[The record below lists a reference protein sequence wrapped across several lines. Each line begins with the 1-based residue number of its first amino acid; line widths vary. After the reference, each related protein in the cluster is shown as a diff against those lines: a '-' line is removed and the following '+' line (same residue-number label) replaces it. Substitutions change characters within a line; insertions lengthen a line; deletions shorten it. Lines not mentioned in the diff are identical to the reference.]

1 MKFQKEIKAGLV
13 AIIAITI
20 LIFGI
25 NFLKGYS
32 FFGGDDI
39 YHSYF
44 ENSNQLMVS
53 SDVILNGV
61 VIGKVVN
68 VEILP
73 ENKPNRRVKIT
84 FNVQNGNV
92 KITKGSTV
100 EIGSPDFFS
109 KGLILKTNPSNK
121 EEYKK
126 GAEIPGIKSS
136 LDLAYQV
143 KEYADPITQ
152 KLQTMMLSVDN
163 MVNSLSAFWDSTATS
178 EIEGSFN
185 RVKTTIDK
193 LGNAAEE
200 IELFVAQ
207 ERLQFSRIM
216 SNVESI
222 TVNLKKSNDEVSQ
235 IIGNTKK
242 ISDDLVSAD
251 FKGIILDANT
261 SIQKINALLS
271 EVENGTGTMSKLL
284 HDEELYV
291 ELVESNKKLQDLVED
306 LTLHPERYIHFSL
319 LGSKTKGTTLSPKE
333 ERKLRKVLDT
343 IQD

>member
-13 AIIAITI
+13 AVIAIVI
-20 LIFGI
+20 LVFGI

-32 FFGGDDI
+32 FFGGDDL

-61 VIGKVVN
+61 VIGKVIS
-68 VEILP
+68 VEIFP
-73 ENKPNRRVKIT
+73 ENNPNRRVKIG
-84 FNVQNGNV
+84 FNVQNSNV
-92 KITKGSTV
+92 KLTKGSTV
-100 EIGSPDFFS
+100 EIGSPDFFT

-121 EEYKK
+121 NEYPK
-126 GAEIPGIKSS
+126 GSEIPGIKSS
-136 LDLAYQV
+136 LDIAYQV

-152 KLQTMMLSVDN
+152 KLQSMMISVDN
-163 MVNSLSAFWDSTATS
+163 MVNSLTAFWDSTATS
-178 EIEGSFN
+178 ELEGSFN

-222 TVNLKKSNDEVSQ
+222 TVNLKKSNDEVSH
-235 IIGNTKK
+235 IIGNAKK
-242 ISDDLVSAD
+242 LSDDLVSSD
-251 FKGIILDANT
+251 FKGVILDANT
-261 SIQKINALLS
+261 SIQKINAILT

-284 HDEELYV
+284 YDEQLYL
-291 ELVESNKKLQDLVED
+291 ELVDSNKKLQDLVED

-333 ERKLRKVLDT
+333 ERKLRKILDT
-343 IQD
+343 IQE

>member
-13 AIIAITI
+13 AIFAI
-20 LIFGI
+20 LILVFGI

-32 FFGGDDI
+32 FFGGDDV
-39 YHSYF
+39 YHAYF

-61 VIGKVVN
+61 VIGKVVD
-68 VEILP
+68 VAIFP
-73 ENKPNRRVKIT
+73 ENEPNRRVKIT
-84 FNVQNGNV
+84 FNVQNSTV

-100 EIGSPDFFS
+100 EIGSPDFFT

-121 EEYKK
+121 NEYKK

-136 LDLAYQV
+136 LDIAYQV

-152 KLQTMMLSVDN
+152 KLQSMMISVDN

-200 IELFVAQ
+200 IELFVA
-207 ERLQFSRIM
+207 EEKLQFARIM

-222 TVNLKKSNDEVSQ
+222 TVNLKKSNSAVTE

-251 FKGIILDANT
+251 FKGIILEANT
-261 SIQKINALLS
+261 SIQKINSLLE
-271 EVENGTGTMSKLL
+271 EVQNGTGTMSKLL
-284 HDEELYV
+284 HDESLYT

-333 ERKLRKVLDT
+333 ERKLRKVLDS

>member
-13 AIIAITI
+13 AVIAIVI
-20 LIFGI
+20 LVFGI

-32 FFGGDDI
+32 FFGGDDL

-61 VIGKVVN
+61 VIGKVIS
-68 VEILP
+68 VEIFP
-73 ENKPNRRVKIT
+73 ENNPNRRVKIG
-84 FNVQNGNV
+84 FNVQNSNV
-92 KITKGSTV
+92 KLTKGSTV
-100 EIGSPDFFS
+100 EIGSPDFFT

-121 EEYKK
+121 NEYPK
-126 GAEIPGIKSS
+126 GSEIPGIKSS
-136 LDLAYQV
+136 LDIAYQV

-152 KLQTMMLSVDN
+152 KLQSMMISVDN
-163 MVNSLSAFWDSTATS
+163 MVNSLAAFWDSTATS
-178 EIEGSFN
+178 ELEGSFN

-222 TVNLKKSNDEVSQ
+222 TVNLKKSNDEVSH
-235 IIGNTKK
+235 IIGNAKK
-242 ISDDLVSAD
+242 LSDDLVSSD
-251 FKGIILDANT
+251 FKGVILDANT
-261 SIQKINALLS
+261 SIQKINAILT

-284 HDEELYV
+284 YDEQLYL
-291 ELVESNKKLQDLVED
+291 ELVDSNKKLQDLVED

-333 ERKLRKVLDT
+333 ERKLRKILDT
-343 IQD
+343 IQE

>member
-13 AIIAITI
+13 AILAILI

-32 FFGGDDI
+32 FFGGDVV

-84 FNVQNGNV
+84 FNIQNGNV

-152 KLQTMMLSVDN
+152 KLQSMMISVDN

-193 LGNAAEE
+193 LGNAAEK
-200 IELFVAQ
+200 LNYLWHKKDFNFQ
-207 ERLQFSRIM
+207 GLCQ
-216 SNVESI
+216 
-222 TVNLKKSNDEVSQ
+222 TLK
-235 IIGNTKK
+235 
-242 ISDDLVSAD
+242 A
-251 FKGIILDANT
+251 
-261 SIQKINALLS
+261 
-271 EVENGTGTMSKLL
+271 
-284 HDEELYV
+284 
-291 ELVESNKKLQDLVED
+291 
-306 LTLHPERYIHFSL
+306 
-319 LGSKTKGTTLSPKE
+319 
-333 ERKLRKVLDT
+333 
-343 IQD
+343 

>member
-1 MKFQKEIKAGLV
+1 MV
-13 AIIAITI
+13 AIFAI
-20 LIFGI
+20 LILVFGI

-32 FFGGDDI
+32 FFGGDDV
-39 YHSYF
+39 YHAYF

-61 VIGKVVN
+61 VIGKVVD
-68 VEILP
+68 VDIFP
-73 ENKPNRRVKIT
+73 ENEPNRRVKIT
-84 FNVQNGNV
+84 FNVQNSTV

-100 EIGSPDFFS
+100 EIGSPDFFT
-109 KGLILKTNPSNK
+109 KGLILKTNPSNNN
-121 EEYKK
+121 EYKK

-136 LDLAYQV
+136 LDIAYQI

-152 KLQTMMLSVDN
+152 KLQSMMISVDN

-193 LGNAAEE
+193 LGNAAEQ
-200 IELFVAQ
+200 IELFVA
-207 ERLQFSRIM
+207 EEKLQFARIM

-222 TVNLKKSNDEVSQ
+222 TVNLKKSNSAVTE

-261 SIQKINALLS
+261 SIQKINAVLE
-271 EVENGTGTMSKLL
+271 EVENGTGTMNKLL
-284 HDEELYV
+284 HDESLYT

-333 ERKLRKVLDT
+333 ERKLRKVLDS

>member
-13 AIIAITI
+13 AVIAIVI
-20 LIFGI
+20 LVFGI

-32 FFGGDDI
+32 FFGGDDL

-61 VIGKVVN
+61 VIGKVIS
-68 VEILP
+68 VEIFP
-73 ENKPNRRVKIT
+73 ENNPNRRVKIG
-84 FNVQNGNV
+84 FNVQNSNV
-92 KITKGSTV
+92 KLTKGSTV
-100 EIGSPDFFS
+100 EIGSPDFFT

-121 EEYKK
+121 NEYPK
-126 GAEIPGIKSS
+126 GSEIPGIKSS
-136 LDLAYQV
+136 LDIAYQV

-152 KLQTMMLSVDN
+152 KLQSMMISVDN
-163 MVNSLSAFWDSTATS
+163 MVNSLAAFWDSTATS
-178 EIEGSFN
+178 ELEGSFN

-222 TVNLKKSNDEVSQ
+222 TVNLKKSNDEVSH
-235 IIGNTKK
+235 IIGNARQL
-242 ISDDLVSAD
+242 SDDLVSSD
-251 FKGIILDANT
+251 FKGVILDANT
-261 SIQKINALLS
+261 SIQKINAILT

-284 HDEELYV
+284 YDEQLYL
-291 ELVESNKKLQDLVED
+291 ELVDSNKKLQDLVED

-333 ERKLRKVLDT
+333 ERKLRKILDT
-343 IQD
+343 IQE

>member
-1 MKFQKEIKAGLV
+1 MKFQKEIKAGVV
-13 AIIAITI
+13 AVIAIVI
-20 LIFGI
+20 LVFGI

-32 FFGGDDI
+32 FFGGDDL

-61 VIGKVVN
+61 VIGKVISVD
-68 VEILP
+68 IFP
-73 ENKPNRRVKIT
+73 ENNPNRRVKIG
-84 FNVQNGNV
+84 FNVQNSNV
-92 KITKGSTV
+92 KLTKGSTV
-100 EIGSPDFFS
+100 EIGSPDFFT

-121 EEYKK
+121 NEYPK
-126 GAEIPGIKSS
+126 GSEIPGIKSS
-136 LDLAYQV
+136 LDIAYQV

-152 KLQTMMLSVDN
+152 KLQSMMISVDN

-178 EIEGSFN
+178 ELEGSFN
-185 RVKTTIDK
+185 RIKTTIDK

-235 IIGNTKK
+235 IIGNAKK

-251 FKGIILDANT
+251 FKGVILDAST
-261 SIQKINALLS
+261 SIQKINALLT

-284 HDEELYV
+284 YDEELYL
-291 ELVESNKKLQDLVED
+291 ELVDSNKKLQDLVED

-333 ERKLRKVLDT
+333 ERKLRKLLDT
-343 IQD
+343 IQE

>member
-1 MKFQKEIKAGLV
+1 MKFQKEIKAGVV
-13 AIIAITI
+13 AVIAIVI
-20 LIFGI
+20 LVFGI

-32 FFGGDDI
+32 FFGGDDL

-61 VIGKVVN
+61 VIGKVISVD
-68 VEILP
+68 IFP
-73 ENKPNRRVKIT
+73 ENNPNRRVKIG
-84 FNVQNGNV
+84 FNVQNSNV
-92 KITKGSTV
+92 KLTKGSTV
-100 EIGSPDFFS
+100 EIGSPDFFT

-121 EEYKK
+121 NEYPK
-126 GAEIPGIKSS
+126 GSEIPGIKSS
-136 LDLAYQV
+136 LDIAYQV

-152 KLQTMMLSVDN
+152 KLQSMMISVDN

-178 EIEGSFN
+178 ELEGSFN
-185 RVKTTIDK
+185 RIKTTIDK

-235 IIGNTKK
+235 IIGNAKK

-251 FKGIILDANT
+251 FKGVILDAST
-261 SIQKINALLS
+261 SIQKINALLN

-284 HDEELYV
+284 YDEELYL
-291 ELVESNKKLQDLVED
+291 ELVDSNKKLQDLVED

-333 ERKLRKVLDT
+333 ERKLRKLLDT
-343 IQD
+343 IQE

>member
-1 MKFQKEIKAGLV
+1 MQ
-13 AIIAITI
+13 
-20 LIFGI
+20 
-25 NFLKGYS
+25 
-32 FFGGDDI
+32 
-39 YHSYF
+39 
-44 ENSNQLMVS
+44 
-53 SDVILNGV
+53 
-61 VIGKVVN
+61 
-68 VEILP
+68 
-73 ENKPNRRVKIT
+73 NRRVKIT

-152 KLQTMMLSVDN
+152 KLQTMMISVDN

>member
-1 MKFQKEIKAGLV
+1 LKFQKEIKAGLV
-13 AIIAITI
+13 AVIAIVI
-20 LIFGI
+20 LVFGI

-32 FFGGDDI
+32 FFGGDDL

-61 VIGKVVN
+61 VIGKVIS
-68 VEILP
+68 VEIFP
-73 ENKPNRRVKIT
+73 ENNPNRRVKIG
-84 FNVQNGNV
+84 FNVQNSNV
-92 KITKGSTV
+92 KLTKGSTV
-100 EIGSPDFFS
+100 EIGSPDFFT

-121 EEYKK
+121 NEYPK
-126 GAEIPGIKSS
+126 GSEIPGIKSS
-136 LDLAYQV
+136 LDIAYQV

-152 KLQTMMLSVDN
+152 KLQSMMISVDN
-163 MVNSLSAFWDSTATS
+163 MVNSLTAFWDSTATS
-178 EIEGSFN
+178 ELEGSFN

-222 TVNLKKSNDEVSQ
+222 TVNLKKSNDEVSH
-235 IIGNTKK
+235 IIGNAKK
-242 ISDDLVSAD
+242 LSDDLVSSD
-251 FKGIILDANT
+251 FKGVILDANT
-261 SIQKINALLS
+261 SIQKINAILT

-284 HDEELYV
+284 YDEQLYL
-291 ELVESNKKLQDLVED
+291 ELVDSNKKLQDLVED

-333 ERKLRKVLDT
+333 ERKLRKILDT
-343 IQD
+343 IQE